1 MTNALKQHWP
11 EYLMEGTC
19 LGLFM
24 ISAFTFGTILEHP
37 ASMIHQV
44 IPNPLLRRFLMGLA
58 MGLTAIAIIYS
69 PWGKQSGAHIN
80 PSTTFT
86 FFRLGKVSTW
96 DTVFYIISQ
105 FVGGLA
111 GAVLAATLSF
121 KLGVASIS
129 QLRNHAAQG
138 WPASAAAFFAEIV
151 ITFILMSVILRV
163 SNHANLHKLPA
174 YAQGAWSPHT

>member
-24 ISAFTFGTILEHP
+24 ISAFTFGTILKDP

-96 DTVFYIISQ
+96 DTAFYIISQ
-105 FVGGLA
+105 FVGGT
-111 GAVLAATLSF
+111 GWCSFGCHLSF
-121 KLGVASIS
+121 KLGLTSIG
-129 QLRNHAAQG
+129 QLRNHAPRDGRHQWG
-138 WPASAAAFFAEIV
+138 FF
-151 ITFILMSVILRV
+151 RRD
-163 SNHANLHKLPA
+163 SNYFYPYVGDLESLESRKLA
-174 YAQGAWSPHT
+174 